1 MAAVTAHRE
10 GHVLTWVERFQ
21 SAIEE
26 RLPDPLT
33 FAVALTA
40 LMAVLALGLT
50 PTPPA
55 SLLLKWGDSLSSLLA
70 FTMQIGLT
78 IILAYVLSQTS
89 LMQRGLVRL
98 ARLARTATQAY
109 ILVIV
114 TAAAFYLISW
124 PLGPIA
130 GALVAREIARGA
142 EARNIAVHYPL
153 LASGALAGYAVWEM
167 GYSSSVALAVAT
179 AGNPTEA
186 VIGRLIPIQETL
198 LTSWNLLTIPAV
210 LAVIVGTV
218 LLLHRQFAL
227 TGPHIPDDLV
237 TPLGNQTQ
245 SNRETGDKRWVMA
258 DTEGP
263 RALSVITGLLI
274 GAYVIVWFLERGM
287 SLELNA
293 VNWSFLAL
301 GLLLV
306 RSLPHYSA
314 LFAEGARIAA
324 PTLLQYP
331 LYAGMMGMAIQ
342 SGLAQQFTDFLVGVA
357 SNVTLPIIAFLS
369 AGLINIFIPSGG
381 AQWALQGPAFIEAAK
396 ALDVDLGLIAMSV
409 AYGDQWTNL
418 IQPFVAI
425 PLLALTGLRLKHI
438 FGFALV
444 LCTTTSLPLMLG
456 LLLGN
461 SMN

>member
-1 MAAVTAHRE
+1 
-10 GHVLTWVERFQ
+10 
-21 SAIEE
+21 
-26 RLPDPLT
+26 
-33 FAVALTA
+33 
-40 LMAVLALGLT
+40 
-50 PTPPA
+50 
-55 SLLLKWGDSLSSLLA
+55 
-70 FTMQIGLT
+70 
-78 IILAYVLSQTS
+78 
-89 LMQRGLVRL
+89 
-98 ARLARTATQAY
+98 
-109 ILVIV
+109 
-114 TAAAFYLISW
+114 
-124 PLGPIA
+124 
-130 GALVAREIARGA
+130 
-142 EARNIAVHYPL
+142 
-153 LASGALAGYAVWEM
+153 
-167 GYSSSVALAVAT
+167 
-179 AGNPTEA
+179 
-186 VIGRLIPIQETL
+186 
-198 LTSWNLLTIPAV
+198 
-210 LAVIVGTV
+210 
-218 LLLHRQFAL
+218 
-227 TGPHIPDDLV
+227 
-237 TPLGNQTQ
+237 
-245 SNRETGDKRWVMA
+245 MA

-263 RALSVITGLLI
+263 RALSVITGILI
-274 GAYVIVWFLERGM
+274 GAYVVVWFLERGM
-287 SLELNA
+287 NLELNV

-357 SNVTLPIIAFLS
+357 SQVTLPVIAFLS

-444 LCTTTSLPLMLG
+444 LCATTSLPLMLG
-456 LLLGN
+456 LILGN
-461 SMN
+461 SMS

>member
-1 MAAVTAHRE
+1 M
-10 GHVLTWVERFQ
+10 TWVERFQ

-33 FAVALTA
+33 FTVALTA

-55 SLLLKWGDSLSSLLA
+55 SLLLKWGDSLSSLLT

-89 LMQRGLVRL
+89 LMQRSLVRL

-109 ILVIV
+109 LLVIL

-130 GALVAREIARGA
+130 GALVAREIAREA

-179 AGNPTEA
+179 AGNPTEG

-198 LTSWNLLTIPAV
+198 LTPWNLLTIPAV

-227 TGPHIPDDLV
+227 TAPHIPDDLV
-237 TPLGNQTQ
+237 TPLGNQSQ
-245 SNRETGDKRWVMA
+245 STPETGDNRWIVA

-263 RALSVITGLLI
+263 RALSMMTGLLI

-287 SLELNA
+287 SLELNV

-357 SNVTLPIIAFLS
+357 SQVTLPIIAFLS

-396 ALDVDLGLIAMSV
+396 ALEVDLGLIAMSV

-438 FGFALV
+438 FGFMLM
-444 LCTTTSLPLMLG
+444 LCATTSVPLMLG
-456 LLLGN
+456 LILGN
-461 SMN
+461 SMS